1 MVHSFEYDT
10 RYPGPALPVVEIG
23 LQGIDNQE
31 NSLSLRA
38 LVDSGADATFI
49 PLRHLNRIG
58 ARKVDSRT
66 MREASGLSYPVDIY
80 EVTLQIGS
88 YVVPKVY
95 AAANK
100 TSTELILGQ
109 DVLNYFVV
117 TLNGLAYLV
126 EISQ

>member
-1 MVHSFEYDT
+1 MVHTFEYDT
-10 RYPGPALPVVEIG
+10 RYAGPALPVVEIG
-23 LQGIDNQE
+23 LQGLDNQE
-31 NSLSLRA
+31 TSLSLRT

-49 PLRHLNRIG
+49 PLRYLNRIG

-66 MREASGLSYPVDIY
+66 IREASGLSYPVDIY
-80 EVTLQIGS
+80 EVTLKIGS
-88 YVVPKVY
+88 YLVAKVY

-100 TSTELILGQ
+100 TSSELILGR
-109 DVLNYFVV
+109 DALNYFVV